1 MARLTGRARALWR
14 LLGIQ
19 ATWNYERLQ
28 GIGLARALEP
38 LLAGALGRGTPR
50 YREALTRATGFFNA
64 NPYLAAAAAGAE
76 VRAEVD
82 GVPGAQIDRLRTALS
97 GPLGALGD
105 RLFWTGL
112 VPGLASAAI
121 IAVVLGGGWWA
132 VALIVV
138 VHNLVRA
145 GLGIW
150 LLDLGWRHGMRVG
163 AAINGSALP
172 RVIAVVGRAATVTEA
187 MVLPVVAIWLLGG
200 VPRSES
206 LAVLALAAA
215 MIVLRRVVGGR
226 ASALPLTLLTLL
238 VMALW
243 YWGTA

>member
-1 MARLTGRARALWR
+1 MARLTGRALALWR

-38 LLAGALGRGTPR
+38 LLGGAFGRGSPR
-50 YREALTRATGFFNA
+50 YREALARAAGFFNA
-64 NPYLAAAAAGAE
+64 NPYLAAAAVGAE
-76 VRAEVD
+76 IRAEVD

-121 IAVVLGGGWWA
+121 IFVVLGGGWWA
-132 VALIVV
+132 IAALVV

-150 LLDLGWRHGMRVG
+150 LLDLGWRHGVRVG

-187 MVLPVVAIWLLGG
+187 MVLPVVAVWLLGG
-200 VPRSES
+200 APRGES
-206 LAVLALAAA
+206 LTAMALAGG
-215 MIVLRRVVGGR
+215 MIALRRLVGGR

-238 VMALW
+238 GLGLW